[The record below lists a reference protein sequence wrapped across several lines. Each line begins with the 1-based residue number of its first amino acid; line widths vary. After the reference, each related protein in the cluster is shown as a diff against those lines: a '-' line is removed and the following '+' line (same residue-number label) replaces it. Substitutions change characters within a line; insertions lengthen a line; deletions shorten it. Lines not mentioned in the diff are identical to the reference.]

1 MAPTAEPHADVLA
14 HIASLP
20 PGNLGEY
27 SIIKDIGE
35 GTFGKVKRESPHK
48 HSTCFAARLNAFSVA
63 VHTLTQ
69 AKVALKFISK
79 ERINALNMRTRVGRE
94 VSYLRLLRHP
104 HVIKLQVPP
113 YFTCSHPF

>member
-1 MAPTAEPHADVLA
+1 MAPTAEPLGDVMA
-14 HIASLP
+14 YIASLP

-35 GTFGKVKRESPHK
+35 GTFGKVKREWHLLFFSLAHPY
-48 HSTCFAARLNAFSVA
+48 SVA

-104 HVIKLQVPP
+104 HVIKLQVPAG
-113 YFTCSHPF
+113 FTCPRQL